1 MKIKLSLTDG
11 SSGLRL
17 HCKYRAVTITVRID
31 EFRFLVCVNYHK
43 LVEAWASSL
52 FGFLTFFFNSWN
64 VMFEITTNAKS
75 DAPCPGI
82 NTHCYLQNV

>member
-31 EFRFLVCVNYHK
+31 EFRFLVCVNYLK
-43 LVEAWASSL
+43 LVEASASSL
-52 FGFLTFFFNSWN
+52 FGFLTFFFLTAG
-64 VMFEITTNAKS
+64 ML
-75 DAPCPGI
+75 CLR
-82 NTHCYLQNV
+82 LQLMPNLMLLVQE